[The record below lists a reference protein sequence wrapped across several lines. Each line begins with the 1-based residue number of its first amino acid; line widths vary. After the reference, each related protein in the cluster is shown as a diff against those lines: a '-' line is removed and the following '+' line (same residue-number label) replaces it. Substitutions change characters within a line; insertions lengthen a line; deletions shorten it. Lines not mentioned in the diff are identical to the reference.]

1 MTDEPNTHPEPQP
14 QDPEASET
22 CDDPSGQ
29 QPETID
35 PENGGTETID
45 ISIQHACV
53 EAPGGPADCDD
64 AVQSAAPL
72 SEEPEEESMIV
83 EEIEDAQA
91 PADGPEPTG
100 PKLSN
105 EQLKRVLEA
114 MLFAVEEP
122 ITVARLSD
130 AIAGASASDVRGAL
144 LELQTQY
151 HEEGRGFVLEQ
162 IAGGFQLL
170 SRPEYAPYLEK
181 LQKRQARGKFSGA
194 ALETLAII
202 AYRQPVGR
210 ADVEVIRG
218 VQAGPLL
225 RMLME
230 KGMIK
235 IVGREEVIGRPY
247 LYGTTRK
254 FLERFGLR
262 SLRDLPD
269 GEQLKM
275 P

>member
-1 MTDEPNTHPEPQP
+1 MTDELDTPFDQES

-22 CDDPSGQ
+22 CDDPSAQ
-29 QPETID
+29 QADPAEPDSEEAETVAV
-35 PENGGTETID
+35 
-45 ISIQHACV
+45 SIQHACV
-53 EAPGGPADCDD
+53 EMPGSAP
-64 AVQSAAPL
+64 AV
-72 SEEPEEESMIV
+72 EPEEESPEPPDDEEPAAAEEV
-83 EEIEDAQA
+83 EDLQPPIDEA
-91 PADGPEPTG
+91 PATA
-100 PKLSN
+100 PKLTK
-105 EQLKRVLEA
+105 EQLKPVLEA

-122 ITVARLSD
+122 ITVGRLSD
-130 AIAGASASDVRGAL
+130 AIGGASTTDVRAAL

-170 SRPEYAPYLEK
+170 SRGEYAPYLEK
-181 LQKRQARGKFSGA
+181 LQKRQVRSKFSGA

-202 AYRQPVGR
+202 AYRQPIGR
-210 ADVEVIRG
+210 ADIEVIRG
-218 VQAGPLL
+218 VQAGPML

-230 KGMIK
+230 RGMVK

-247 LYGTTRK
+247 LYGTTKR
-254 FLERFGLR
+254 FLERFGLK

-269 GEQLKM
+269 AEQLKM